1 MGAQGRQKGSGGS
14 TSLLCNFSTHFIQC
28 RAGFVVLVRG
38 GFTKLESPAI
48 GASAIPR
55 TIDNIGNFMHWKACV
70 NALMTPHRAGSLAM
84 LAIAVAVRTPRR
96 RTCARRRAAGL
107 VEVRS
112 ITFTQVLARCLAG
125 QRPRLYTSLSG
136 YQRYRR
142 HRVD

>member
-55 TIDNIGNFMHWKACV
+55 TIDNSGDFMHREAGV
-70 NALMTPHRAGSLAM
+70 NALGAPHRTGSDPDL
-84 LAIAVAVRTPRR
+84 
-96 RTCARRRAAGL
+96 AGL
-107 VEVRS
+107 QCFEGALVES
-112 ITFTQVLARCLAG
+112 GLARHRLHADPGDG
-125 QRPRLYTSLSG
+125 QPG
-136 YQRYRR
+136 EIWGE
-142 HRVD
+142 